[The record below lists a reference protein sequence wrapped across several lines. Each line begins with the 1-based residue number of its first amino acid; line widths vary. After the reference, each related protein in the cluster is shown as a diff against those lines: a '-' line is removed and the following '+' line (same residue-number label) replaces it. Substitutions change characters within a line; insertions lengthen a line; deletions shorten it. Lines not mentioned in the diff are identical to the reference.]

1 MVRLVIWYL
10 LPILVVLNV
19 VCGILAVI
27 LHRTQNVRESRKKH
41 VRMIGAFLL
50 ILLLVTGI
58 CGILSAI
65 LVPSTVTYPP
75 Q

>member
-1 MVRLVIWYL
+1 
-10 LPILVVLNV
+10 
-19 VCGILAVI
+19 
-27 LHRTQNVRESRKKH
+27 
-41 VRMIGAFLL
+41 MIGAFLL

>member
-1 MVRLVIWYL
+1 MVRLSLWYL

-19 VCGILAVI
+19 VCGIRAVI

>member
-1 MVRLVIWYL
+1 MLIRHL
-10 LPILVVLNV
+10 LWILVVLNV
-19 VCGILAVI
+19 IGGILAVI
-27 LHRTQNVRESRKKH
+27 LHRTKSVRESRNKH

-50 ILLLVTGI
+50 ILLILTGI

-65 LVPSTVTYPP
+65 LVPSAVTHLP